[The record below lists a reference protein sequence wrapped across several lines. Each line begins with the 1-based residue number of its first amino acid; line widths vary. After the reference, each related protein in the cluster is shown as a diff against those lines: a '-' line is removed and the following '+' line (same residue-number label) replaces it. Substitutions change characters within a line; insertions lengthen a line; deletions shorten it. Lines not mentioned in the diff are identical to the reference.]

1 MTTTP
6 IDPSLDVCKRLA
18 DLRMW
23 QAEWQRIDRLLEEQ
37 LTGIAGNNLLEL
49 QQGVHIANMKR
60 RMAMTLVKLPLSIPE
75 SVLKNL
81 GACAIREQFTQQ
93 FARLSKEERLRLRST
108 PSSFS

>member
-49 QQGVHIANMKR
+49 QQGVHIADIVSLSKGREKGRQESRKKR
-60 RMAMTLVKLPLSIPE
+60 AKRK
-75 SVLKNL
+75 LKN
-81 GACAIREQFTQQ
+81 G
-93 FARLSKEERLRLRST
+93 
-108 PSSFS
+108 